1 MFLGITPFDIIG
13 IVVVLLLIIMLPI
26 LLKMRVNSSIARY
39 TFEIEAMVKESKK
52 KLVKVCVEMG
62 SPDKNPAPT
71 VDNFMEFFVAPPVSL
86 DPAGIMNKFETIL
99 DLSEEK
105 FQHMTRTIA
114 PKADD
119 EWRSNIT
126 MTLKATLG
134 INGIAKM
141 VRHNLEL
148 SRKTGN
154 LQILIM
160 LQMSLPMIM
169 RLVKAQYEG
178 ATAFSDGKPVGDGLG
193 PLVTG
198 ILMNDISEEDLEYND
213 ELVIGEKDIK
223 GRNIII
229 VRAKGPGAR
238 VGKIGKIVTA
248 IMEEKGINR
257 LITVDAAQKL
267 EGEETGLVAEGIGVV
282 IGGLGVDKWIIEE
295 QMVKKNLRVDAII
308 VKMGPEEAMCQMTP
322 KILESSEKAL
332 EVLNNSILQSEAGT
346 KIMVLGV
353 GNSCGIPNTVKDISK
368 LDIKED
374 IKKGKEGSKWP
385 F

>member
-13 IVVVLLLIIMLPI
+13 IIVVILLIIMIPI

-39 TFEIEAMVKESKK
+39 TYEIETMVKVSKE
-52 KLVKVCVEMG
+52 KLVKISMERG
-62 SPDKNPAPT
+62 SPDDDPT
-71 VDNFMEFFVAPPVSL
+71 SAIDNFMEFFVVPPVSL

-105 FQHMTRTIA
+105 FQQMTRTIA
-114 PKADD
+114 PNADD

-134 INGIAKM
+134 INGVAKM

-160 LQMSLPMIM
+160 LQMGLPMIM
-169 RLVKAQYEG
+169 RLVRAQYEG
-178 ATAFSDGKPVGDGLG
+178 VNAFSDGKPVGDGLG

-198 ILMNDISEEDLEYND
+198 LLMNDISEDDLKYNE
-213 ELVIGEKDIK
+213 ELVIGEKQIEE
-223 GRNIII
+223 RNIVI

-238 VGKIGKIVTA
+238 VGKIGKIITS
-248 IMEEKGINR
+248 IMEERSIKR

-267 EGEETGLVAEGIGVV
+267 EGEKTGSVAEGIGVV

-295 QMVKKNLRVDAII
+295 QMVKKDLQVDAII
-308 VKMGPEEAMCQMTP
+308 VKMGPEEAMCQMTS
-322 KILESSEKAL
+322 KILESSEKVL
-332 EVLNNSILQSEAGT
+332 EVLNNSILQSEAGS

-353 GNSCGIPNTVKDISK
+353 GNSCGIPNIVKDISEI
-368 LDIKED
+368 DIKED
-374 IKKGKEGSKWP
+374 IKKGKRGQ
-385 F
+385 